1 MKETKI
7 AVAFLDLLGFSQL
20 LKMSTE
26 VADDTLDW
34 VRREVWTRYIDQNAH
49 PIKEYEDKFP
59 DDKKLL
65 NFVVNSEVSSF
76 KYLVNF
82 SDSLILG
89 AENVSLFV
97 NQLSNLVFTLCS
109 ESFKPF
115 AAPFDD
121 LYNVYSM
128 KYFSVENN
136 KTIRR
141 HKAFPVLFRG
151 GVSYGSEASFF
162 NEFYIQNEK
171 LYNIGYGVSGKTYL
185 KAVKLEEYGKG
196 ARLFCDKS
204 LVDSLEDKSFIR
216 IVNKNDKIYEI
227 VWFGKMIKKTQYPYD
242 IFSDPFD
249 DLNQAF
255 TATINLVKY
264 YEKTE
269 PEVLPHY
276 KESLKLICRGIVRH
290 VDIYHDRKG
299 VEDITESINKRLERN
314 GLEKFTAEDLLDGF
328 L

>member
-7 AVAFLDLLGFSQL
+7 AVAFLESLGFSRL
-20 LKMSTE
+20 LKMSQETANDMSFSIDRE
-26 VADDTLDW
+26 LDTRFLEKNAYSAKEHKDDLSSKKELLDLK
-34 VRREVWTRYIDQNAH
+34 IDSEKSLFKHLINSKNSLMFKA
-49 PIKEYEDKFP
+49 EY
-59 DDKKLL
+59 
-65 NFVVNSEVSSF
+65 
-76 KYLVNF
+76 
-82 SDSLILG
+82 
-89 AENVSLFV
+89 VSLLV
-97 NQLSNLVFTLCS
+97 DQLSSYIFALYV

-115 AAPFDD
+115 ATPFDD
-121 LYNVYSM
+121 LHDVCSKKHFTM
-128 KYFSVENN
+128 KND
-136 KTIRR
+136 KTIKP
-141 HKAFPVLFRG
+141 HKAFPILLRG
-151 GVSYGSEASFF
+151 GLSYNPEKFFF
-162 NEFYIQNEK
+162 NESYIPDEKAHNNECK
-171 LYNIGYGVSGKTYL
+171 VTEKTSL
-185 KAVKLEEYGKG
+185 KTTKFKEYGKG

-249 DLNQAF
+249 DLNQAL

-299 VEDITESINKRLERN
+299 VEDITESINKQLERN